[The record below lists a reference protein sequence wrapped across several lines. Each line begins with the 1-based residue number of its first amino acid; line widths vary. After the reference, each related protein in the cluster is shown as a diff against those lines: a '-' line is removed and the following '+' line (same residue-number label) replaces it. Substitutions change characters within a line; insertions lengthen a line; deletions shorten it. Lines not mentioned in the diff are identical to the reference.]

1 MSEET
6 ILAARHGNVTVL
18 TMNYRPY
25 NLMGPALFT
34 PLIAKMRD
42 AVAQGSRAIVLRSAL
57 RHFCAGA
64 DVSQFAALMNQGNED
79 SNATSEPAWSPVDI
93 LNTFE
98 MLPVPIIA
106 SVHGACLGGGVEL
119 ALACDYIIA
128 ARSAKLGSVESA
140 LGLHPLMGGIQRQVQ
155 RIGVARAKEMSMLGR
170 RYDADTLERWGLIN
184 LVVADDKLEE
194 STLMVAQEFANGPTI
209 AHAVTKQI
217 ARIAANDGVET
228 ADLAMAELQ
237 KPIWASKDVRVGLE
251 SFLKQGPG
259 LAKFEGC

>member
-1 MSEET
+1 MSEEI
-6 ILAARHGNVTVL
+6 ILATKHGNVTVL

-25 NLMGPALFT
+25 NLMGPTLFN
-34 PLIAKMRD
+34 PLIANMRD
-42 AVAQGSRAIVLRSAL
+42 AVTQGSRAIVLRSGL
-57 RHFCAGA
+57 RHYCAGA
-64 DVSQFAALMNQGNED
+64 DVTQFEALLEQGKT
-79 SNATSEPAWSPVDI
+79 SNASAPVWNPVDV
-93 LNTFE
+93 LEAFE
-98 MLPVPIIA
+98 TLPVPIVA

-119 ALACDYIIA
+119 ALASDYIIA
-128 ARSAKLGSVESA
+128 AKSAKFGSVESA
-140 LGLHPLMGGIQRQVQ
+140 LGLHPLMGAIQRQVQ
-155 RIGVARAKEMSMLGR
+155 RIGMARAKEMSMLGR
-170 RYDADTLERWGLIN
+170 RYDAETLERWGLIN

-217 ARIAANDGVET
+217 ARIAASEGVEA